1 MKEETNELFTKENMV
16 LNEPNAAIL
25 IDALQNIGYDNISA
39 ITDIVDN
46 SIDAGATKIHIQ
58 LEKEKDGFKIMII
71 DNGKGMTKEIL
82 DQALKLGSDT
92 LHDGIS
98 DLGKFGM
105 GLSTAGL
112 ALANKTTVFTRSTE
126 ENIIYKSMTDVNII
140 KEHNAFVKVLC
151 EADEL
156 DRIRFE
162 HLVNHE
168 SGTIVI
174 LEDCIG
180 IKQNEFSTLKSKI
193 IKNLSRIFRK
203 FMDRTEFWVNDTK
216 IEANDPLR
224 LGYEEFP
231 GTLISEDDYY
241 VTWKDVDGTEMHGTI
256 HIKIA
261 SLPECPRLIANKL
274 GMNMKNQGFSVLRN
288 NREILFG
295 YLPSWEG
302 ITRHNDYNR
311 FRGEISFTSDMDYA
325 MGVNFRKNGIDMVD
339 SIDNALRVQISPQIK
354 TVRKKY
360 ESATETSDEEKEVHS
375 LAQKIINKMSNT
387 LTLPK
392 AKKEVKQAK
401 EEQNNN
407 KEENNDL
414 NDNQKNEKSRATTK
428 TENIHDVAEFELK
441 HMGETGNIFETSQIG
456 KKIVISWNIDHVFY
470 KKFIAENVA
479 TENVVRFADFLI
491 YTLASAQIQYMADDE
506 EKLIIMDNIISTMSA
521 NIRNLLK
528 N

>member
-1 MKEETNELFTKENMV
+1 MNKENEVMFTNENMV
-16 LNEPNAAIL
+16 ANEPNAAIL

-46 SIDAGATKIHIQ
+46 SIDAGATKIQI
-58 LEKEKDGFKIMII
+58 LIDKEKSNFRII
-71 DNGKGMTKEIL
+71 IADNGKGMTKETL

-92 LHDGIS
+92 LHDGLS

-112 ALANKTTVFTRSTE
+112 ALANKTIVITRNVD
-126 ENIIYKSMTDVNII
+126 ENVTYKSMTDVNVI
-140 KEHNAFVKVLC
+140 KEKNAFVKILC
-151 EADEL
+151 EANEDEKTYFQNL
-156 DRIRFE
+156 IDS
-162 HLVNHE
+162 E

-174 LEDCIG
+174 LEDCVG
-180 IKQNEFSTLKSKI
+180 IKQNESSTLKNKV

-203 FMDRTEFWVNDTK
+203 FMDRTEFWVNDIK
-216 IEANDPLR
+216 IQADDPLR
-224 LGYEEFP
+224 LDYEEFP
-231 GTLISEDDYY
+231 GNLVSEDDYE
-241 VTWKDVDGTEMHGTI
+241 VKWKDKDGTEKQGTL

-261 SLPECPRLIANKL
+261 SLPECPKPIANKL
-274 GMNMKNQGFSVLRN
+274 GIGMKNQGFSVLRN

-295 YLPSWEG
+295 YLPAWEG
-302 ITRHNDYNR
+302 ITRHNDLNR
-311 FRGEISFTSDMDYA
+311 FRGEISFSSDMDFA

-360 ESATETSDEEKEVHS
+360 EIAKETSDEEKEEHT

-392 AKKEVKQAK
+392 VKKEVRDKRK
-401 EEQNNN
+401 ENE
-407 KEENNDL
+407 EENK
-414 NDNQKNEKSRATTK
+414 KNEDNGKKEQTSTPIK
-428 TENIHDVAEFELK
+428 TENINAVAEFELK
-441 HMGETGNIFETSQIG
+441 HMGETGNIFETSQVG
-456 KKIVISWNIDHVFY
+456 KKIIISWNIDHVFY
-470 KKFIAENVA
+470 KKFIAENVSN
-479 TENVVRFADFLI
+479 ENVIRFADFLI

>member
-1 MKEETNELFTKENMV
+1 MKKEKKEVITKENMV
-16 LNEPNAAIL
+16 PNEPNAAIL

-71 DNGKGMTKEIL
+71 DNGKGMTKEVL

-92 LHDGIS
+92 LHDGLS

-112 ALANKTTVFTRSTE
+112 ALANKTTVFTRNAD
-126 ENIIYKSMTDVNII
+126 ENVVYKSMTDVNII
-140 KEHNAFVKVLC
+140 KKENAFVKLLC

-162 HLVNHE
+162 HLVNNE
-168 SGTIVI
+168 SGTIIV

-180 IKQNEFSTLKSKI
+180 IKSSEFSTLKGKI
-193 IKNLSRIFRK
+193 IKNISRIFRK
-203 FMDRTEFWVNDTK
+203 FMDRTEFWVNNTK
-216 IEANDPLR
+216 IQPDDPLR
-224 LGYEEFP
+224 IGYEEFA
-231 GTLISEDDYY
+231 GTLISEDDYD
-241 VTWKDVDGTEMHGTI
+241 VKWKDIDGIEKYGTI

-261 SLPECPRLIANKL
+261 SLPECPKAVAIKL

-295 YLPSWEG
+295 YLPNWEG
-302 ITRHNDYNR
+302 IVRHNDLNR
-311 FRGEISFTSDMDYA
+311 FRGEMSFSSDMDFA
-325 MGVNFRKNGIDMVD
+325 MGVNFRKNGIDILD
-339 SIDNALRVQISPQIK
+339 SIDNALRGQLSPQIK
-354 TVRKKY
+354 TVKKKY
-360 ESATETSDEEKEVHS
+360 ELATETSDEEKEEHT

-392 AKKEVKQAK
+392 AKKEIRDKRK
-401 EEQNNN
+401 EKENETEDKNTEKREQ
-407 KEENNDL
+407 
-414 NDNQKNEKSRATTK
+414 SRTPIK
-428 TENIHDVAEFELK
+428 TENINAIAEFELK
-441 HMGETGNIFETSQIG
+441 HMGETGNIFEASQIG
-456 KKIVISWNIDHVFY
+456 KKIIISWNIDHVFY
-470 KKFIAENVA
+470 KKFIAENA
-479 TENVVRFADFLI
+479 SNENVIRFADFLI

-506 EKLIIMDNIISTMSA
+506 EKLYIMDNIISTMSA

>member
-1 MKEETNELFTKENMV
+1 MKKSEVMV
-16 LNEPNAAIL
+16 PNEPNAAIL

-46 SIDAGATKIHIQ
+46 SIDAGATKIQIQ
-58 LEKEKDGFKIMII
+58 LTKEKDGLKIMFI

-82 DQALKLGSDT
+82 NQALKLGSDT
-92 LHDGIS
+92 LHDSIS

-112 ALANKTTVFTRSTE
+112 ALANKTTVLTRNIE
-126 ENIIYKSMTDVNII
+126 ENIIYKSVTDVNLI
-140 KEHNAFVKVLC
+140 KKENAFVKILC

-156 DRIRFE
+156 DKIQFE
-162 HLVNHE
+162 HLVNYE

-174 LEDCIG
+174 LEDCFG
-180 IKQNEFSTLKSKI
+180 IKQNEFSTLKGKI

-203 FMDRTEFWVNDTK
+203 FMDRTEFWVNDTR
-216 IEANDPLR
+216 IQPDDPLR
-224 LGYEEFP
+224 LEYEEFP
-231 GTLISEDDYY
+231 GTLISEDDYD
-241 VTWKDVDGTEMHGTI
+241 VNWKDSNGEERQGTL

-261 SLPECPRLIANKL
+261 SLPECPRPVATKL
-274 GMNMKNQGFSVLRN
+274 GINMKNQGFSVLRN

-295 YLPSWEG
+295 YLPLWEG
-302 ITRHNDYNR
+302 IVRHNDLNR
-311 FRGEISFTSDMDYA
+311 FRGEISFSSDMDFA

-339 SIDNALRVQISPQIK
+339 SIGNALRSQLSPQIK

-360 ESATETSDEEKEVHS
+360 EPSQETSDEEKMEHT
-375 LAQKIINKMSNT
+375 LAEKTINKMSNT

-392 AKKEVKQAK
+392 VRKETRDIL
-401 EEQNNN
+401 NN
-407 KEENNDL
+407 KNNSKVENDKTP
-414 NDNQKNEKSRATTK
+414 DNSKTCTPIKTT
-428 TENIHDVAEFELK
+428 NINAVAEFELK
-441 HMGETGNIFETSQIG
+441 HMGETGNIFETNQIG
-456 KKIVISWNIDHVFY
+456 KKIIISWNIDHVFY

-479 TENVVRFADFLI
+479 NPNVVKFADFLI

-506 EKLIIMDNIISTMSA
+506 EKLFIMDNIISTMST

>member
-1 MKEETNELFTKENMV
+1 MNEKRKEEFTKENMV
-16 LNEPNAAIL
+16 SNEPNAAIL

-58 LEKEKDGFKIMII
+58 LEKEKESLKIMIV
-71 DNGKGMTKEIL
+71 DNGKGMTKDVL
-82 DQALKLGSDT
+82 DQALRLGSDT
-92 LHDGIS
+92 LHDGLS

-112 ALANKTTVFTRSTE
+112 ALANRTTVFTKSTE

-140 KEHNAFVKVLC
+140 KRENAFIKLLC

-156 DRIRFE
+156 DKMRFE
-162 HLVNHE
+162 HLVNNE

-180 IKQNEFSTLKSKI
+180 IKLSEFSALKGKI

-216 IEANDPLR
+216 IEPDDPLR

-231 GTLISEDDYY
+231 GTLISEDDYD
-241 VTWKDVDGTEMHGTI
+241 VKWKDIGGIERQGTI

-261 SLPECPRLIANKL
+261 SLPECPRPVATKL
-274 GMNMKNQGFSVLRN
+274 GINMKNEGFSVLRN

-295 YLPSWEG
+295 YLPDWEG
-302 ITRHNDYNR
+302 IVRHNDLNR
-311 FRGEISFTSDMDYA
+311 FRGEISFSSDMDFA
-325 MGVNFRKNGIDMVD
+325 MGVNFRKNGVDMVD

-360 ESATETSDEEKEVHS
+360 ETVTETSDEEKEEHTV
-375 LAQKIINKMSNT
+375 AQKIINKMSNT

-392 AKKEVKQAK
+392 VKKEIRESK
-401 EEQNNN
+401 EN
-407 KEENNDL
+407 KEDNKNNENEEET
-414 NDNQKNEKSRATTK
+414 KKEKVRTPIK
-428 TENIHDVAEFELK
+428 TENINAVAEFELK

-456 KKIVISWNIDHVFY
+456 KKIIISWNIDHVFY

-479 TENVVRFADFLI
+479 NQNVVRFADFLI